1 MTFLKKMSKNFD
13 IIVFSDRSKAQTDA
27 ILEILD
33 PFKEI
38 IKTCLS
44 R

>member
-1 MTFLKKMSKNFD
+1 MTFLKKMSKLFE
-13 IIVFSDRSKAQTDA
+13 IVVFSDRSHVETQA

-38 IKTCLS
+38 IKTSLS
-44 R
+44 K